1 MLFFLKN
8 ICQFSRQFA
17 IVYVFQRFTKWA
29 VPTENASPF
38 SNTHRCAVA
47 EERYSVRQVE
57 EHAIQIPSE
66 KMEYFSYFWLLT
78 LE

>member
-1 MLFFLKN
+1 MSCTYWECLSIL
-8 ICQFSRQFA
+8 QHAPMR
-17 IVYVFQRFTKWA
+17 
-29 VPTENASPF
+29 SP
-38 SNTHRCAVA
+38 VA